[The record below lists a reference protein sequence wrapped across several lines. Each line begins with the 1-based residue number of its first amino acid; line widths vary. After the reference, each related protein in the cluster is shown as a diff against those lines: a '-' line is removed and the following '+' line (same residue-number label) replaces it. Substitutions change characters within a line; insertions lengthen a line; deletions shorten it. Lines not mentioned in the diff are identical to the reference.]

1 MVRKIR
7 KTKGTKPPKRIT
19 DRKETDDAIRHGI
32 VVCHMHGDTDGEI
45 AKFYEKDRTTVLKTI
60 DRAKRRAKR
69 DRKPLQALSN
79 V

>member
-1 MVRKIR
+1 MVYKIR
-7 KTKGTKPPKRIT
+7 KTKGKKLPPCKT
-19 DRKETDDAIRHGI
+19 DQKETNDAIWHGM
-32 VVCHMHGDTDGEI
+32 VVCHIHRDTDSDI
-45 AKFYEKDRTTVLKTI
+45 ANFYEKDRSIVIRTI